1 MIEVKPF
8 AYKGIYMQK
17 DVVEAVLNHPKYHEL
32 VRRRTRLSMTFF
44 WIALVLYTSFILT
57 LAYVP
62 KLFATPLA
70 SGMVLNWGLL
80 CGFLII
86 IVAVLMIMLYVRLSN
101 KHFDPMLEEI
111 LRDVE

>member
-1 MIEVKPF
+1 
-8 AYKGIYMQK
+8 MQK
-17 DVVEAVLNHPKYHEL
+17 DVVEAVLKHPKYHEL
-32 VRRRTRLSMTFF
+32 VQRRTRLSMTFF

-70 SGMVLNWGLL
+70 AGMALNWGLL

-86 IVAVLMIMLYVRLSN
+86 IVAVLMIMFYVHLSN
-101 KHFDPMLEEI
+101 KHFDPILAEI
-111 LRDVE
+111 VRDVE